1 MFSFSKRQKPPTND
15 LLSFDWQSVLNQLNK
30 CDPKSGDFYLIVT
43 NKGQDD
49 EYRTKFLTYQEA
61 LELVMLALEKKKL
74 RIPLSL

>member
-1 MFSFSKRQKPPTND
+1 MFRFRVKPPAND
-15 LLSFDWQSVLNQLNK
+15 LLSFDWQSVLDQLNK

-43 NKGQDD
+43 NKGKDD

-74 RIPLSL
+74 RIPLPL